1 MNNIKI
7 FLTTTIILSFLS
19 CGLEQMAMDYDK
31 VVYEQTPTVLEVHG
45 GQVSID
51 LTGIFPEK
59 YFDKKATVEIT
70 PVIIDENGGESKLE
84 SIILQGEQ
92 AEGGDATIFF
102 ESGGKFTYS
111 DKIDYNDAMLNS
123 TLELRALA
131 TLEDDNKVLGPVTIA
146 SGVITTSMRVENDE
160 IIAVADHGYK
170 EVETISETATIYFLV
185 NKSNIRTTEK
195 SDDDVKKLQEF
206 IKLGYK
212 TESFVVKSSAS
223 PEGTEKIN
231 TELSDD
237 RQNSTLTYAKYLMK
251 KLKANGSFNDD
262 HYKLSS
268 AGADWDGFNKLVK
281 NSSIAEKSTILSL
294 SNRNKEKT
302 QKERGEL
309 LQDMAQ
315 VYDALEGDVLQ
326 YLRKSE
332 ITINSYL
339 PKNTREEILLLSETN
354 PSELTVDELLYSATL
369 EENKSREIDIYNK
382 VIELHNDWRAYNN
395 IAVDFLQK
403 GDIENAE
410 YNLGKALEVFT
421 NRIIYRVQVAMFLNP
436 VSDDLFEGLNILSLT
451 YKDATRY
458 FTGRFTTLEEAL
470 VKQSEIRSDY
480 EFKDAFVVAFKNDGE
495 RIDISALNENGSE
508 DVSPVLTNLGIIAL
522 WDGDLIKAEDFFTK
536 SNASNHNKAILSLR
550 KGDYRSASR
559 YYRGKETYNATLS
572 KILNGD
578 NNSTCS
584 EETSACYYLN
594 AIAGARSGNE
604 NRVFTN
610 LEKAINLNSD
620 YKTQAAKDL
629 EFLNYR
635 EHEKFIFLTK

>member
-1 MNNIKI
+1 MNNIKT

-45 GQVSID
+45 GQVSVD
-51 LTGIFPEK
+51 LTGTFPEK
-59 YFDKKATVEIT
+59 YFAKKATVEIT
-70 PVIIDENGGESKLE
+70 PVIIDENGGESKLK

-92 AEGGDATIFF
+92 SEGGDATIFF

-111 DKIDYNDAMLNS
+111 DKIDYTDAMLNS

-195 SDDDVKKLQEF
+195 SDDDVKKLQDF

-237 RQNSTLTYAKYLMK
+237 RQNSTLTYAKYLLK

-268 AGADWDGFNKLVK
+268 AGADWDGFNKLVE
-281 NSSIAEKSTILSL
+281 NSTIAEKSTILSL

-354 PSELTVDELLYSATL
+354 PSELTVDELLYSSTL
-369 EENKSREIDIYNK
+369 E
-382 VIELHNDWRAYNN
+382 
-395 IAVDFLQK
+395 
-403 GDIENAE
+403 
-410 YNLGKALEVFT
+410 
-421 NRIIYRVQVAMFLNP
+421 
-436 VSDDLFEGLNILSLT
+436 
-451 YKDATRY
+451 
-458 FTGRFTTLEEAL
+458 
-470 VKQSEIRSDY
+470 
-480 EFKDAFVVAFKNDGE
+480 
-495 RIDISALNENGSE
+495 
-508 DVSPVLTNLGIIAL
+508 
-522 WDGDLIKAEDFFTK
+522 
-536 SNASNHNKAILSLR
+536 
-550 KGDYRSASR
+550 
-559 YYRGKETYNATLS
+559 
-572 KILNGD
+572 
-578 NNSTCS
+578 
-584 EETSACYYLN
+584 
-594 AIAGARSGNE
+594 
-604 NRVFTN
+604 
-610 LEKAINLNSD
+610 
-620 YKTQAAKDL
+620 
-629 EFLNYR
+629 
-635 EHEKFIFLTK
+635 